1 MRKIKFSIVIPA
13 YNEEVGIARSVKS
26 LLRLNY
32 PREQYEIIV
41 VDNNSTDNTS
51 LAAEKAGADKVVLEK
66 EKGTNFARE
75 RGRKEAVGDIVAF
88 LDADSEAYSD
98 WLHKIE
104 AGLNISGVAAISGPY
119 DHGFTGIRKKLDDLY
134 QIFILPRVPKI
145 LNFIFRRKAGVLIGG
160 NFAGRAETFEKIG
173 GLPPLRFWGD
183 DVAIAMLISRRV
195 GRVFFDPYFRVK
207 SSARRFERE
216 GFFRLFFRYV
226 LTYLKIYFSKDYR

>member
-1 MRKIKFSIVIPA
+1 MSKVKFSIVIPA
-13 YNEEVGIARSVKS
+13 YNEETGISKSVKS
-26 LLRLNY
+26 LLNLNY

-41 VDNNSTDNTS
+41 VDNNSADKTS
-51 LAAEKAGADKVVLEK
+51 LAAKEAGADKVILET

-75 RGRKEAVGDIVAF
+75 RGRKEARGEIVAF

-104 AGLNISGVAAISGPY
+104 ASLSLPGVAAVSGPY
-119 DHGFTGIRKKLDDLY
+119 DHGFKGIRRTLDDLY

-145 LNFIFRRKAGVLIGG
+145 LSFLFGRKAGILIGG

-195 GRVFFDPYFRVK
+195 GKVLFDPYFRVK
-207 SSARRFERE
+207 SSARRFEKE
-216 GFFRLFFRYV
+216 GFFSLFFRYV
-226 LTYLKIYFSKDYR
+226 STYLKIYFSKDYR